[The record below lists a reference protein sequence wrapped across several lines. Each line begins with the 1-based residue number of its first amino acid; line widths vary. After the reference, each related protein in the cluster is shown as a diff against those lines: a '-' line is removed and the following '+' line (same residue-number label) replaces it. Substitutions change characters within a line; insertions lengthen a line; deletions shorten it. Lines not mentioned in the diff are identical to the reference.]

1 MESTNKE
8 LVTGPCSSIESRTSE
23 EEVSVSQ
30 LREVH
35 SDGTQTVELNRR
47 HKGPIGFYI
56 ARGSTQ
62 FKHGKSA
69 ENAFFSSKNCRIII
83 CISIYMDVYLLY
95 NEYLYEAEKTTC
107 MYIWIRATFL
117 LNLNKWNLF
126 WQEPINLLTINSVH
140 VFM

>member
-1 MESTNKE
+1 MTTDKINFRGVMESTNKE

-69 ENAFFSSKNCRIII
+69 GI
-83 CISIYMDVYLLY
+83 L
-95 NEYLYEAEKTTC
+95 KT
-107 MYIWIRATFL
+107 L
-117 LNLNKWNLF
+117 G
-126 WQEPINLLTINSVH
+126 
-140 VFM
+140 

>member
-1 MESTNKE
+1 MESTHKE

-23 EEVSVSQ
+23 EEVSISQ
-30 LREVH
+30 LREMH

-69 ENAFFSSKNCRIII
+69 GNAFYSSKNCRIII
-83 CISIYMDVYLLY
+83 CISIYVDVYFMY
-95 NEYLYEAEKTTC
+95 FEYFYEAEKNY
-107 MYIWIRATFL
+107 MYVYLEKSNF
-117 LNLNKWNLF
+117 
-126 WQEPINLLTINSVH
+126 PIESK
-140 VFM
+140 

>member
-62 FKHGKSA
+62 FKHG
-69 ENAFFSSKNCRIII
+69 
-83 CISIYMDVYLLY
+83 
-95 NEYLYEAEKTTC
+95 
-107 MYIWIRATFL
+107 
-117 LNLNKWNLF
+117 
-126 WQEPINLLTINSVH
+126 
-140 VFM
+140 